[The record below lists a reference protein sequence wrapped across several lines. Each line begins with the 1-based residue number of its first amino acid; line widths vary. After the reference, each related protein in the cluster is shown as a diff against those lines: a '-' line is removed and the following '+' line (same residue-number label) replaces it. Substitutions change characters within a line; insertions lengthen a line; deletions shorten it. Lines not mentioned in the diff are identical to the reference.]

1 MFVPLLKESER
12 VAEEKSRHMNK
23 YEVVSEILHV
33 LDLSNKFKHA
43 LEYRLQIS
51 RQIRDKLNNGQQCQ
65 ELLESIGQ

>member
-1 MFVPLLKESER
+1 
-12 VAEEKSRHMNK
+12 MNK
-23 YEVVSEILHV
+23 YEIVSEILHV

-43 LEYRLQIS
+43 IEHRLHIS

>member
-1 MFVPLLKESER
+1 
-12 VAEEKSRHMNK
+12 MNK

-43 LEYRLQIS
+43 IEHRLRIYQA
-51 RQIRDKLNNGQQCQ
+51 IRYKLNKGQQCQ